1 MVLNFKKRCSCVVY
15 ENQTRTSK
23 KVMEG
28 IHDGFVFQLIVAQT
42 QSGKTGMMSSLAEMY
57 KKAFSSHKIY
67 VLSGLSSVDWKKQT
81 ISRFPEYVSVY
92 HRNDLHKISLSDKS
106 LVLVDEVQYA
116 SYENMTLSKM
126 LKQAADNVRFVLVSA
141 TPNKIFD
148 DLLLLSEEIKCRYLV
163 MEPGKG
169 YTGMRQLLDS
179 GRLLQAEDLW
189 VASAV
194 SEDENAGVK
203 RFNQKMIS
211 KSLDA
216 IKRLH
221 EYIETKFT
229 EPKYHII
236 RTQYGNKGAE
246 VRERVM
252 NVFGSSYAFFKC
264 DSTTDYDIMNMLQ
277 KKPVQHTVLF
287 IKEQL
292 RCAVTLKPKN
302 NIGVLYDRV
311 SKFDNVMVQGLAG
324 RCTGYDVPDF
334 LVVFSNVDSILNY
347 LSVIEGDFVD
357 VGQLRYAGRGN
368 TMVHPSVFMP
378 DVSDVSTISSEA
390 MSIDL
395 TVSEV
400 K

>member
-1 MVLNFKKRCSCVVY
+1 M
-15 ENQTRTSK
+15 
-23 KVMEG
+23 
-28 IHDGFVFQLIVAQT
+28 
-42 QSGKTGMMSSLAEMY
+42 
-57 KKAFSSHKIY
+57 
-67 VLSGLSSVDWKKQT
+67 
-81 ISRFPEYVSVY
+81 SVY

-264 DSTTDYDIMNMLQ
+264 DSTTDYDIMNMLH
-277 KKPVQHTVLF
+277 KKPMQHTVLF